1 MPEPKHL
8 SKTSS
13 ELTNDPLYEESFFK
27 DFGSSLRRDV
37 DDPNIYSGTTGL
49 KFIIENLYKALV
61 LGRNFCDQKTFLKIS
76 KSSEMKEF
84 IARNRIQRSLPQVKY
99 FNKYETHVL
108 LSHFLF
114 MKCNFVTC
122 YEVLFTV
129 NEIGQYL
136 KGFIHKVSVESQ
148 RTTSTNLQQM
158 TTDLGD
164 MLNNYKNYITTLS
177 DSQKTLVD
185 GTIKVQAEATEAIMH
200 LRSLMT
206 DLKLTTGNIK
216 KLVSTSRTGPP
227 IRSTIPLISSRN
239 IASPV
244 QRPSPPPEDPLRIT
258 LYYKNFTLRFNQQ
271 KSRPKLDLTQTT
283 KGKSRYFTRKFKK
296 EIYEK
301 NDWICGCSV
310 TNSLFC
316 FPCLLFGRGVAEPSW
331 SNTGVTDL
339 SHLAQKIRNM
349 RMLKLI
355 SILS

>member
-1 MPEPKHL
+1 MAPNFKFCPVTSVDVERSFSAYKLVL
-8 SKTSS
+8 SDK
-13 ELTNDPLYEESFFK
+13 
-27 DFGSSLRRDV
+27 RH
-37 DDPNIYSGTTGL
+37 
-49 KFIIENLYKALV
+49 KFTPENLENMLFLV

-84 IARNRIQRSLPQVKY
+84 IARNRIQRSLPQV
-99 FNKYETHVL
+99 FNGGFKTYNREYKEVGV
-108 LSHFLF
+108 
-114 MKCNFVTC
+114 NF
-122 YEVLFTV
+122 
-129 NEIGQYL
+129 
-136 KGFIHKVSVESQ
+136 
-148 RTTSTNLQQM
+148 
-158 TTDLGD
+158 
-164 MLNNYKNYITTLS
+164 KNCT
-177 DSQKTLVD
+177 
-185 GTIKVQAEATEAIMH
+185 
-200 LRSLMT
+200 
-206 DLKLTTGNIK
+206 
-216 KLVSTSRTGPP
+216 P